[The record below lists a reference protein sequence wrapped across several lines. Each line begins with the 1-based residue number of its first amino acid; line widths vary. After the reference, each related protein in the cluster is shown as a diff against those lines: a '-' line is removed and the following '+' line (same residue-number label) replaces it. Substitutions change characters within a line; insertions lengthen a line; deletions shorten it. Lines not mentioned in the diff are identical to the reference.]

1 MDLHYLDELIVE
13 DNPLLT
19 DEFGE
24 LKYKVATYFSDGLK
38 ETILSGP
45 TIHPVIKIYYLA
57 RIESL
62 RAEAGLPAL
71 TDSETEGIIAQAVDL
86 VIEHNMVYI
95 RSSARSMDQAFRA
108 DAYLQSIGVPR
119 SSVRFIDVYNDDVR
133 DAIKR
138 RGEIWRLQE
147 TPKSSEEI
155 ISFIN
160 SSRIQLGTKTVY
172 YYSRTTGVKYLT
184 CAEFMKIERLP
195 EADIRACLEEIKDLS
210 ARRIEDGSPAVVFFK
225 AQNFGNFNFK
235 AFDFSATDS
244 HMMNHFNLLKKNFV
258 MSAEQYFREDNFN
271 DPVWQAEM
279 FRCLLG
285 YSTDEDRRRRLEEDV
300 VGLSDEFH
308 SRVTWL
314 PGCSITGGEQHFD
327 TAFDSGEFERDD
339 VIRRLLDRNVRGIIK
354 NFINAVPGIEYIN
367 IARIESTLSKRT
379 SRKIIM
385 PGRRCV
391 YIAVFRRTGDLEETV
406 KVIRFQKRDVYYF
419 LDNGLGLREAIAAS
433 ESNRTFVNKRHEACV
448 RLGLNLS
455 SVEIRSINEFY
466 DGANLKFRGQ
476 EITSCYYERNY
487 EFGYATDKIPADWY
501 HAGKNSTGFAKL
513 LGCTAAAGF
522 ITGRLYDG
530 EVIFDDGDEIVVV
543 DAGGAPLDIVI
554 TEGTASFN
562 DLDVPLSEFAVDYAQ
577 SVIKRSGLVPDFEL
591 FRDSFI
597 EAFITR
603 FVEIQNAFRN
613 NRAEYESLFAD
624 DKPGDN
630 FYEKWQLA
638 LRRLDDAD
646 AEELAALIIKE
657 CGR

>member
-1 MDLHYLDELIVE
+1 MDLHYLDELIIE

-19 DEFGE
+19 DESGE
-24 LKYKVATYFSDGLK
+24 LKYKVATFFSDGLN
-38 ETILSGP
+38 EVVLSGP
-45 TIHPVIKIYYLA
+45 TIHPVLKIYYLA
-57 RIESL
+57 RVESV
-62 RAEAGLPAL
+62 RAETGLPDL
-71 TDSETEGIIAQAVDL
+71 TDIENDWIISQSVDL

-95 RSSARSMDQAFRA
+95 RSSAKRMEQAYRA
-108 DAYLQSIGVPR
+108 DAYLQSLGIPR
-119 SSVRFIDVYNDDVR
+119 SSVRFINVYKDEVR

-155 ISFIN
+155 IDFIN

-172 YYSRTTGVKYLT
+172 YYSRTTGTKYLT
-184 CAEFMKIERLP
+184 CTEFMNIGKLP
-195 EADIRACLEEIKDLS
+195 DAEIRACLEEIKDLS

-225 AQNFGNFNFK
+225 TQNFGNSNFEP
-235 AFDFSATDS
+235 FDFASVDS
-244 HMMNHFNLLKKNFV
+244 HMMSHYNLLKKNFV
-258 MSAEQYFREDNFN
+258 FSTEQYFREDNCY

-279 FRCLLG
+279 FRSLIG
-285 YSTDEDRRRRLEEDV
+285 YSRDEDCRLRLEEDV

-314 PGCSITGGEQHFD
+314 PGCSIKGGEQLFDPAFD
-327 TAFDSGEFERDD
+327 TDKTEKDD
-339 VIRRLLDRNVRGIIK
+339 VILGLLDRNVRGIIM
-354 NFINAVPGIEYIN
+354 NFIKADPYIDYIN
-367 IARIESTLSKRT
+367 VARIENSLSKRT

-391 YIAVFRRTGDLEETV
+391 YIAVYHRAADPVETV

-419 LDNGLGLREAIAAS
+419 LDNGLGLAEAIAAS
-433 ESNRTFVNKRHEACV
+433 EANRAFVRKRHEACL

-455 SVEIRSINEFY
+455 RVEIRCITESY
-466 DGANLKFRGQ
+466 DGVNLKFRGQ
-476 EITSCYYERNY
+476 NITSCYYERDY
-487 EFGYATDKIPADWY
+487 EFGYATDKIPVDWY
-501 HAGKNSTGFAKL
+501 RIEENSTGFAKL
-513 LGCTAAAGF
+513 LGQTAAASI

-543 DAGGAPLDIVI
+543 DSGGAPLDIVI

-562 DLDVPLSEFAVDYAQ
+562 DMDVPLSEFAVDYAQ
-577 SVIKRSGLVPDFEL
+577 SLIKRSGLVPDFEL

-597 EAFITR
+597 GAFIR
-603 FVEIQNAFRN
+603 SFMEIQSAFRN
-613 NRAEYESLFAD
+613 NRMEYEKLFED
-624 DKPGDN
+624 DKPGDS

-638 LRRLDDAD
+638 LRRLDNAD
-646 AEELAALIIKE
+646 SEELAALIIRE